1 MDVVVILSLYLMV
14 TLVMAFDMLQAYLG
28 AGGGALPLL
37 DCGYGG
43 AGLCKAMLS
52 GGLPNIPRSMSHF
65 IRPLVRRMRITPIMK
80 TTPKMKTT
88 SKVNMTLEMKKAK
101 LPFIAFIS
109 N

>member
-1 MDVVVILSLYLMV
+1 MV
-14 TLVMAFDMLQAYLG
+14 QGGCDGDTFPLFDGYAGNGNWHAG

-52 GGLPNIPRSMSHF
+52 GGLPNVPRSMSHF
-65 IRPLVRRMRITPIMK
+65 VRPLVRRMRITPIMK